1 MSTNKNNIETF
12 SIKRQLRRSF
22 HAFQTSS
29 RFIFYRIFL
38 VFTSI
43 TLLTGYARSQIFS
56 CDLNWNPIVQ
66 LSDDSVLS
74 ITPKIVTDGN
84 SVHIIWFGI
93 DTLGGLSGTGIQYV
107 QSFNNGSIF
116 SAPRTVVPADI
127 AFSPGQLA
135 YSEFNLFITFTGYIN
150 GTLGVGFVNSNDGG
164 YTWSEPRILRSN
176 AQPRLIAAHDSIVI
190 IHYADQKP
198 GAYGL
203 LRSGDYGT
211 TWRIMAAS
219 MPAVND
225 FYLSQTEFHAVGTT
239 ASTRRNDVGYFF
251 SPDGGAQWYGPEI
264 ISPEDAISSLYS
276 KIAIDELGERL
287 IVWNDSGSIVL
298 RRSNGLDEEDNL
310 RWLAPIKIPASTNA
324 VFPDIDYSEGLLVT
338 VWDNNFGDSGT
349 IILQHSTEKG
359 ETFCPPFFPSDGK
372 RSGEPS
378 LSLQENILSLTWSGD
393 DNGNGEIFFRRGI
406 FPGETRPKEAVLR
419 QNYPNPFSRITNI
432 DYEISKEGLVR
443 LEVFDLL
450 GRIVETLVNQNQK
463 PRRYHVQFNGGN
475 FASGIY
481 FCRFWTVQY
490 SEVKKMILLR

>member
-1 MSTNKNNIETF
+1 MNKNIHETQFISKF
-12 SIKRQLRRSF
+12 SQQILF
-22 HAFQTSS
+22 FLFFGILFFASS
-29 RFIFYRIFL
+29 
-38 VFTSI
+38 S
-43 TLLTGYARSQIFS
+43 RSQIFS
-56 CDLNWNPIVQ
+56 CDLNWQPAVQ
-66 LSDDSVLS
+66 LSHDSVLS

-93 DTLGGLSGTGIQYV
+93 DTIGGLSGTGIQYV
-107 QSFNNGSIF
+107 QSFNNGAIF
-116 SAPRTVVPADI
+116 SAPRTVASPDV

-135 YSEFNLFITFTGYIN
+135 SSGFNLYITFTGYIN
-150 GTLGVGFVNSNDGG
+150 GTIGVGFINSADGG
-164 YTWSEPRILRSN
+164 FTWSEPRLLRSN
-176 AQPRLIAAHDSIVI
+176 SQPRLIAAHDSIVI
-190 IHYADQKP
+190 IHYADQIP
-198 GAYGL
+198 NTFGL

-211 TWRIMAAS
+211 TWRIMTTN
-219 MPAVND
+219 MPSLND
-225 FYLSQTEFHAVGTT
+225 FWLTSAEFHAVGTT
-239 ASTRRNDVGYFF
+239 ATTRRNDVGYFF
-251 SPDGGAQWYGPEI
+251 SPNGGTQWYGPEI
-264 ISPEDAISSLYS
+264 VSPEDAISSLYS

-298 RRSNGLDEEDNL
+298 RRSNGFDEEDNL

-324 VFPDIDYSEGLLVT
+324 VFPDIDYTEGLLVT
-338 VWDNNFGDSGT
+338 IWDNNFGDSGT

-359 ETFCPPFFPSDGK
+359 EPFCPPFFPSDGK

-393 DNGNGEIFFRRGI
+393 DSGNGEIFFRRGI
-406 FPGETRPKEAVLR
+406 FPGETRPKEALLR

-450 GRIVETLVNQNQK
+450 GKKVETLVNQNQK

-475 FASGIY
+475 LASGIY

-490 SEVKKMILLR
+490 SDVKKMILLR